1 MHTLIENGTELE
13 GIESYIRDDVERL
26 GIKLSQTNERTKGY
40 LADLLVGYISV
51 IEKHRLTVL

>member
-40 LADLLVGYISV
+40 LADLLVSHIRYAEGCC
-51 IEKHRLTVL
+51 LTI